1 MLIFTVYNDFITQF
15 VFVNSY
21 FIYKKINFSDKGFPR
36 SDGGTDILTFIIRVI

>member
-21 FIYKKINFSDKGFPR
+21 FIYKKINFSGGEFP
-36 SDGGTDILTFIIRVI
+36 SSADGTDILTFIIRVI